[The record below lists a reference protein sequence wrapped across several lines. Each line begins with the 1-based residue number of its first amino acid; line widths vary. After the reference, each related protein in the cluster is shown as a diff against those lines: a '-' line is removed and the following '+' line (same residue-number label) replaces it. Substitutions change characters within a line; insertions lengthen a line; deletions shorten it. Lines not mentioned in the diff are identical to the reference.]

1 MNVDA
6 AVAAIR
12 SGRIVGV
19 PTDTV
24 YGLAVSPL
32 DAGAVS
38 SLYEAKGRP
47 VERPVALLIPSL
59 ESVRDVVELPRAA
72 VDMAE
77 AHWPGPLT
85 LVVRTV
91 GRLPD
96 WVGDP
101 DRGTVGIRMPE
112 GEVVLSLLET
122 TGPLAV
128 TSANRSGEP
137 PALDE
142 VEARRIFGDLVAV
155 YLPGRC
161 PGGEASTVVDLTG
174 TSPAVLRPG
183 PIEL

>member
-6 AVAAIR
+6 AAAAIR

-24 YGLAVSPL
+24 YGLAVDPF
-32 DAGAVS
+32 DAAAVS
-38 SLYEAKGRP
+38 SLYEAKRRP
-47 VERPVALLIPSL
+47 VERPVALLVPSL
-59 ESVRDVVELPRAA
+59 ESVRDVVELPQAA
-72 VDMAE
+72 VDLAE
-77 AHWPGPLT
+77 AHWPGALT
-85 LVVRTV
+85 LVVGTI

-101 DRGTVGIRMPE
+101 ERGTVGIRMPD
-112 GEVVLSLLET
+112 GEVVLALLET

-128 TSANRSGEP
+128 TSANRSGEA
-137 PALDE
+137 PALDD
-142 VEARRIFGDLVAV
+142 VEARRLFGDLVAV

-174 TSPAVLRPG
+174 MSPEVLRPG